1 MSWQTRHYCQR
12 PFRKYYTTER
22 QHDSILLSVPVRR
35 SAPAALY
42 KGELARYNP
51 YTPTGGRY
59 WSFEAKEHRCMRKD
73 HFDVTGMSCAACSA
87 RVEKSVAKLPG
98 IKEVSV
104 NLLKNSMT
112 VEYDEAALTSEGI
125 VEAVVKAGY
134 GASLREEKGSAG
146 PRAKAAPSPVDI
158 AKQEYEKIWRRLM
171 ASVVF
176 AVPLFYISMGH
187 MMGWPLPAFFHGTEN
202 AMIFALT
209 LFLLTVPIV
218 FINFKF
224 FRVGFTSLAH
234 GAPNMDSL
242 IALGSSAALVYG
254 VYALYKIAFGL
265 GHGDLEMV
273 SQFSMDLYFESA
285 GMILTLISV
294 GKFFEARAKGRT
306 SDAINKLMNLAPKT
320 AFVVRGGVEA
330 EIPVEEVEKGETV
343 VVRAGQAVPVDGVLT
358 EGHAAVDES
367 AITGESIPV
376 EKQPGDKLIGA
387 TTVKSGY
394 LKMRATGV
402 GDETALAQIVRL
414 VDEATSSKAPIAKLA
429 DKVSGVFVPVVI
441 AIALVTAAGWLIAGE
456 SVEFALSRGAT
467 NGILIKSAE
476 ALETAHDV
484 KTVVLDKTGTITR
497 GEPAVTDVLH
507 RSDMSAEEFLTLAAS
522 LEKYSGH
529 PLGEAIAAK
538 AAEDKL
544 PMKPVADFAQE
555 PGKGV
560 RGKIDGALVCGGNR
574 KLMEEFGLY
583 GVREKELEEKLADE
597 GKTPLFFVRDGRFI
611 GIIALADV
619 VKPTSRRAV
628 NELHEMGIKVVMLTG
643 DNERTARA
651 IQRDVGADE
660 VIAEVLPQD
669 KEKEVRRIQESGQ
682 KVAMVGD
689 GINDAP
695 ALARADV
702 GIAIGAGTDVAIES
716 AGVVLMRS
724 DLLDVAGAIQLGKAV
739 IRNIKEN
746 LFWALFYNTICIP
759 VAAGIFYP
767 SFGLK
772 LSPMIGALAMS
783 FSSVF
788 VVSNALRLRLFK
800 PKFAAAAAVDGGGEK
815 SGARCNVAA
824 ITVEDK
830 TEVIKETKGEDVK
843 MKKVLHVEG
852 MMCQMCVKHVTQA
865 LKNVAGVEAVE
876 VSLEAKT
883 AAVTLGAEVED
894 AVLAK
899 AVTDAGYEV
908 TGVEAA

>member
-1 MSWQTRHYCQR
+1 
-12 PFRKYYTTER
+12 
-22 QHDSILLSVPVRR
+22 
-35 SAPAALY
+35 
-42 KGELARYNP
+42 
-51 YTPTGGRY
+51 
-59 WSFEAKEHRCMRKD
+59 MRKD

-285 GMILTLISV
+285 GMILTLITV

-441 AIALVTAAGWLIAGE
+441 VIALVTAAGWLIAGE
-456 SVEFALSRGAT
+456 SVEFALSVAIAVLVISCPCALGLATPTAIMVGTGRGAT

-574 KLMEEFGLY
+574 KLMEEWCL
-583 GVREKELEEKLADE
+583 
-597 GKTPLFFVRDGRFI
+597 
-611 GIIALADV
+611 
-619 VKPTSRRAV
+619 
-628 NELHEMGIKVVMLTG
+628 
-643 DNERTARA
+643 
-651 IQRDVGADE
+651 
-660 VIAEVLPQD
+660 
-669 KEKEVRRIQESGQ
+669 
-682 KVAMVGD
+682 
-689 GINDAP
+689 
-695 ALARADV
+695 
-702 GIAIGAGTDVAIES
+702 
-716 AGVVLMRS
+716 
-724 DLLDVAGAIQLGKAV
+724 
-739 IRNIKEN
+739 
-746 LFWALFYNTICIP
+746 
-759 VAAGIFYP
+759 
-767 SFGLK
+767 
-772 LSPMIGALAMS
+772 
-783 FSSVF
+783 
-788 VVSNALRLRLFK
+788 
-800 PKFAAAAAVDGGGEK
+800 
-815 SGARCNVAA
+815 
-824 ITVEDK
+824 
-830 TEVIKETKGEDVK
+830 
-843 MKKVLHVEG
+843 
-852 MMCQMCVKHVTQA
+852 
-865 LKNVAGVEAVE
+865 
-876 VSLEAKT
+876 
-883 AAVTLGAEVED
+883 
-894 AVLAK
+894 
-899 AVTDAGYEV
+899 
-908 TGVEAA
+908 